1 MKNILENKKKAFI
14 KCVKD
19 NYDSIIGL
27 LMLDNQSDDS
37 AFRYFVLNLKN
48 SFSEMMEVGE
58 INFQDVQHADFF
70 NQLIKKSEL
79 LSNCAALYLEDK
91 VDYSTFMNECKEYIK
106 DSSEWVVLY
115 SLYLK

>member
-1 MKNILENKKKAFI
+1 MKNILEIEKKAFI

-27 LMLDNQSDDS
+27 LLLDGKEKDP
-37 AFRYFVLNLKN
+37 AFRFFVLNLRN
-48 SFSEMMEVGE
+48 SYTEMSEVKE
-58 INFQDVQHADFF
+58 INFQNVEHADFF
-70 NQLIKKSEL
+70 NQLIKKSES
-79 LSNCAALYLEDK
+79 LSHSASLYLEDK
-91 VDYSTFMNECKEYIK
+91 MDYSTFMNECQEYIK